1 MDVVVFSRMSKVEQI
16 EAEIVAL
23 TPHEVWTLDGWLA
36 EHKAGL
42 WDEEMARDAQP
53 GGPLDRLAK
62 KAIEDFHAG
71 RTTRLP

>member
-1 MDVVVFSRMSKVEQI
+1 MSKVEQI
-16 EAEIVAL
+16 EAEIAGL
-23 TPHEVWTLDGWLA
+23 DAADVWKLDDWLA
-36 EHKAGL
+36 EHTSRL
-42 WDEEMARDAQP
+42 WDDEMARDARP